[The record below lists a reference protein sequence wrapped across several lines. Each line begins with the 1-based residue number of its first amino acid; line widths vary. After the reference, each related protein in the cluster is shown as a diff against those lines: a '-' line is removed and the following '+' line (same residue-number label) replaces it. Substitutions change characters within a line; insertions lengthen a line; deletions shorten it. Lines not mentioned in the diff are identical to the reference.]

1 MELYFDA
8 AYVEDGRMGVQGYL
22 RDNQG
27 RYANLGWNEAQSMNA
42 DNWYTLSR
50 IIIDSTPFG
59 WAEPDFDLSAVPHIG
74 VELVLDG
81 KATDVRR
88 DIKLDNIK
96 VVEGSV

>member
-27 RYANLGWNEAQSMNA
+27 GYANLGWNEAQSMNA

-50 IIIDSTPFG
+50 IIIDSTSFG
-59 WAEPDFDLSAVPHIG
+59 WAEPDFDLSAVAQIG
-74 VELVLDG
+74 VVLVADG
-81 KATDVRR
+81 KATEGCGDVVIV
-88 DIKLDNIK
+88 DVKM
-96 VVEGSV
+96 V